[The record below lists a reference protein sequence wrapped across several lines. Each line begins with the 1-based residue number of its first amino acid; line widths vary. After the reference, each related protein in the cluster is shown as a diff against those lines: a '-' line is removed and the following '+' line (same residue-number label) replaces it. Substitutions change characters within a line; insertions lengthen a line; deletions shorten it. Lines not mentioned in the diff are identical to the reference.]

1 MCPVVEV
8 VGGSVATKILAF
20 SAHLELNKKI
30 WRQFGGSREIAL
42 VLKLAEK
49 RVQ

>member
-49 RVQ
+49 TVQ

>member
-8 VGGSVATKILAF
+8 VGGSVATKILSF
-20 SAHLELNKKI
+20 SAHPELNKKI
-30 WRQFGGSREIAL
+30 WRQSEGSRKIAL